1 MNSKLMIGKILF
13 IIIIRNSQI
22 NNKFLVNRHIHQ
34 PFHPSNIN
42 ATYMVDQ
49 CL

>member
-22 NNKFLVNRHIHQ
+22 NSKFLVNRHIHQ

-42 ATYMVDQ
+42 AIIW
-49 CL
+49 